1 MIANPP
7 QVVLHDSGNL
17 YDEFQVSYYRDAT
30 NAATI
35 EEMINT
41 SFKEESSNKFSF
53 GYIKDTLWFKIKL
66 KNESSKDDFILSLNE
81 HFYETA
87 NLYYY
92 DTSWKKLQNEVF
104 TPLTQRSVQTS
115 KLSFEFK
122 IPQDTSQTL
131 YIELNGKFPYFGDL
145 VVYKKEYFF
154 SHQIIS
160 MESFFIFVFGVLLI
174 IILFN
179 LFLWLKLGDKIY
191 IYYVGYTFFALLYLI
206 NISGLLAYLDL
217 QYYMYKL
224 HFTVGF
230 AIVFLNLFSIEY
242 FNAKRHLKYA
252 TYLLKFLAFCVL
264 LFGII
269 SVFIY
274 TPWNK
279 LITYTVSLSIVS
291 LIVTALIIYKRGQ
304 HYLKYYIF
312 AILLYFISIITFT
325 LLLSGALNYSFF
337 ARYFFL
343 FALVVEIVVFSLMLA
358 DRYNDIKN
366 KQIQTQKQLISL
378 QNNQN
383 KILEEEV
390 TKQTQSLQDANGK
403 LSSLVQER
411 ELLVKEVFHRVKN
424 NFHMISAFLWFESK
438 KEVNPNRFSELIN
451 RIKSMSLIHEY
462 VCNSKNLLHIN
473 AEEYL
478 VELINTIMRTY
489 HNMHVTVNTKI
500 EAMHIDFDHI
510 MSMGII
516 LNEIISNSVKHHPAT
531 SSITL
536 EITCLKKSDNI
547 VLRIKD
553 NGRGFDAKSQQTGFG
568 LELIKDFSKK
578 LPQGQFNFYQDAGTV
593 FELSFKDIK
602 NDKI

>member
-1 MIANPP
+1 MLKYFLLLLLSVLSLVASPSQI
-7 QVVLHDSGNL
+7 VLHDESSL
-17 YDEFQVSYYRDAT
+17 YDEFRISYYRDAT
-30 NAATI
+30 NAASI
-35 EEMINT
+35 EDMAT
-41 SFKEESSNKFSF
+41 TTFVDATSNKFSF
-53 GYIKDTLWFKIKL
+53 GYTKDTLWFKIKL
-66 KNESSKDDFILSLNE
+66 KNKSSKDDFILSLNE

-92 DTSWKKLQNEVF
+92 DTSWKKLQNGVF
-104 TPLTQRSVQTS
+104 TPLAQRSVQTS
-115 KLSFEFK
+115 KLLFEFK
-122 IPQDTSQTL
+122 VPQDASQTL

-154 SHQIIS
+154 SHQLIS
-160 MESFFIFVFGVLLI
+160 MESFFIFVFGVLVI

-252 TYLLKFLAFCVL
+252 TYVLKFLAFCVL
-264 LFGII
+264 LFGIV
-269 SVFIY
+269 SVFNY

-291 LIVTALIIYKRGQ
+291 LIGTALIIYLRGQ

-312 AILLYFISIITFT
+312 AILLYFISIIIFT

-337 ARYFFL
+337 ARYAFL
-343 FALVVEIVVFSLMLA
+343 FALVIEIVVFSLMLA

-366 KQIQTQKQLISL
+366 KQIQTQRQLISL

-383 KILEEEV
+383 KILEQEV
-390 TKQTQSLQDANGK
+390 TKQTRNLQDANGK

-411 ELLVKEVFHRVKN
+411 E
-424 NFHMISAFLWFESK
+424 NFL
-438 KEVNPNRFSELIN
+438 
-451 RIKSMSLIHEY
+451 
-462 VCNSKNLLHIN
+462 
-473 AEEYL
+473 
-478 VELINTIMRTY
+478 
-489 HNMHVTVNTKI
+489 
-500 EAMHIDFDHI
+500 
-510 MSMGII
+510 
-516 LNEIISNSVKHHPAT
+516 
-531 SSITL
+531 
-536 EITCLKKSDNI
+536 
-547 VLRIKD
+547 
-553 NGRGFDAKSQQTGFG
+553 
-568 LELIKDFSKK
+568 
-578 LPQGQFNFYQDAGTV
+578 
-593 FELSFKDIK
+593 
-602 NDKI
+602 